1 MPGCSMSHE
10 AGERPLPSE
19 NTMVELAMSTR
30 LDSSIAVL
38 RTARASGV
46 DLDALRANLRLSPA
60 ERIAE
65 LVEMNRLHHDIQSRT
80 LSPHLRAALQGREV
94 ERARARLRDAE

>member
-1 MPGCSMSHE
+1 
-10 AGERPLPSE
+10 
-19 NTMVELAMSTR
+19 MVELAMVTPP
-30 LDSSIAVL
+30 DSS
-38 RTARASGV
+38 TASHEATHSPGV

-80 LSPHLRAALQGREV
+80 LSPELRAALGAREV
-94 ERARARLRDAE
+94 ERARARLRDEA